1 MTDEQVKQIEE
12 LKQVT
17 QNLML
22 TVETQTANEMMWR
35 IAAKTDN
42 GEEEGRIRARLHMLL
57 DQNLD
62 YQVRSLQLVKIL
74 SK

>member
-35 IAAKTDN
+35 IATKMGN
-42 GEEEGRIRARLHMLL
+42 GEEEGRIRAKLHTLL

-74 SK
+74 S